1 MKKKR
6 PLDKYI
12 SLTSPQTSDD
22 ELEITTCTQHK
33 LKLLNISIEKRKKN
47 RNHLIDTLI
56 DYITANASTKKK
68 YELELKIKEI
78 SEELE
83 ILFIKKQEI
92 LLYILNT

>member
-1 MKKKR
+1 MKNKR
-6 PLDKYI
+6 PLDKYVSI
-12 SLTSPQTSDD
+12 TSPQTSDD
-22 ELEITTCTQHK
+22 ELEITSCTQHK

-68 YELELKIKEI
+68 YQLELKIKEM
-78 SEELE
+78 SDELE

-92 LLYILNT
+92 LLCILNT

>member
-56 DYITANASTKKK
+56 DYITSNASTKKK
-68 YELELKIKEI
+68 YQLELKIKEM
-78 SEELE
+78 SDELE
-83 ILFIKKQEI
+83 ILLTKKKEI
-92 LLYILNT
+92 LLCILNT

>member
-1 MKKKR
+1 MKNKR

-12 SLTSPQTSDD
+12 SIASPQTSDD
-22 ELEITTCTQHK
+22 ELEITSCKQHK

-68 YELELKIKEI
+68 YQLELKIKEV

-83 ILFIKKQEI
+83 LLFTKKQEI
-92 LLYILNT
+92 LLCILNT

>member
-47 RNHLIDTLI
+47 IFLMLSD
-56 DYITANASTKKK
+56 
-68 YELELKIKEI
+68 
-78 SEELE
+78 
-83 ILFIKKQEI
+83 FC
-92 LLYILNT
+92 LNNS

>member
-22 ELEITTCTQHK
+22 ELVITTCTQHK

-56 DYITANASTKKK
+56 DYITSNASTKKK
-68 YELELKIKEI
+68 YQLELKIKEM
-78 SEELE
+78 SDELE
-83 ILFIKKQEI
+83 ILLTKKKEI
-92 LLYILNT
+92 LLCILNT